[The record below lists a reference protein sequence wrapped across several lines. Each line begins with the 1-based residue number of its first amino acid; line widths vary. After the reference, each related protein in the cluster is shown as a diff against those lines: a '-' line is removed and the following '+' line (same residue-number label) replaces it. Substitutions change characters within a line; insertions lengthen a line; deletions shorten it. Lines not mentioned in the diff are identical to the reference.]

1 MTEPSEPLWELL
13 PHAPER
19 FFGLSGDFDLRDL
32 KRSYNR
38 MIRQFKPEKFPEEF
52 QRIRGAYESLS
63 DALRYNVPAR
73 PPVEPPAPPD
83 RDGAQTP
90 QEALP
95 PVTPIAPV
103 PPTGPE
109 PLFQRIASTP
119 PGELYADLQ
128 SRPAKTPGDYVALA
142 VLSDLAAEPGPARPE
157 GRSFADWLFAGI
169 AEHPNDWGLTEL
181 LRRVSG

>member
-83 RDGAQTP
+83 RDGAQT
-90 QEALP
+90 QEARP
-95 PVTPIAPV
+95 SRNSHSSPASHRPRAAVPAHRFDAAGRVIRRPAIAPRQNARRLRC
-103 PPTGPE
+103 PRRAFRSG
-109 PLFQRIASTP
+109 
-119 PGELYADLQ
+119 G
-128 SRPAKTPGDYVALA
+128 G
-142 VLSDLAAEPGPARPE
+142 ARPGSA
-157 GRSFADWLFAGI
+157 GRPI
-169 AEHPNDWGLTEL
+169 V
-181 LRRVSG
+181 R